1 MNGKKSTHEGSHKKY
16 MLKRHYHD
24 CSYGWKLLWV
34 INTGFN
40 FTHRLSQLGEEYF
53 SLVHLHTP
61 IYCTLAL
68 FTFETSSTSLD
79 ADITILD
86 ALSTPHIFWCIFV
99 LQYLSIFISTNT
111 FGVLCV
117 IHAWEQ
123 MSSQLCTIF
132 TIWIS
137 LEVFYEGQVFT
148 TCWERTVVS
157 STNLQDKWN
166 VSVKH
171 TPLLS
176 WWCLDLLVHW
186 LLCRFLQSIPI
197 NNLCFF

>member
-1 MNGKKSTHEGSHKKY
+1 

-34 INTGFN
+34 INTVFN
-40 FTHRLSQLGEEYF
+40 FTHRLSRLGEEYF

-61 IYCTLAL
+61 IYCTLAI
-68 FTFETSSTSLD
+68 FPFETSSTSLD

-117 IHAWEQ
+117 ISRVRAD
-123 MSSQLCTIF
+123 
-132 TIWIS
+132 
-137 LEVFYEGQVFT
+137 VFPNMHNFHDM
-148 TCWERTVVS
+148 
-157 STNLQDKWN
+157 N
-166 VSVKH
+166 
-171 TPLLS
+171 LS
-176 WWCLDLLVHW
+176 WGILRGPGIYHLLGTY
-186 LLCRFLQSIPI
+186 CSI
-197 NNLCFF
+197 